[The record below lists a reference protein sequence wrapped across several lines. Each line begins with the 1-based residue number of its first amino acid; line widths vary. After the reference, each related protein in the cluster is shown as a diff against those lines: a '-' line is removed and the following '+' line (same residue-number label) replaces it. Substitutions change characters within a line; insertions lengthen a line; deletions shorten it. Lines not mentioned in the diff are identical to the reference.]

1 MADLSLKHL
10 SVFLSL
16 VLRHK
21 PDCIGITLEQK
32 GGWAQV
38 DELLL
43 GMERAGKPMTREILE
58 EIVRTDEKG
67 RYAFS
72 PDGKKIRACQGH
84 SVLIDLEL
92 EPVAPPELLWHG
104 TAARTLESIRRE
116 GLQHMSRQYVHL
128 SPDAATARKVGARH
142 GGTTVLLPVLAGQ
155 YHRDGGVFYR
165 SDNGVWLTSML
176 PPRYIDWSAVQYIE
190 KEPYHE

>member
-1 MADLSLKHL
+1 MSNSSLRQL

-21 PDCIGITLEQK
+21 PDRIGIALEQK

-38 DELLL
+38 DELLA
-43 GMERAGKPMTREILE
+43 GMERVGRPMTRDTLE

-72 PDGKKIRACQGH
+72 SDGKKIRACQGH
-84 SVLIDLEL
+84 SVPVDLEL
-92 EPVAPPELLWHG
+92 EPLTPPELLWHG
-104 TAARTLESIRRE
+104 TAARKLELIRRE
-116 GLQHMSRQYVHL
+116 GLRHMTRQYVHL
-128 SPDAATARKVGARH
+128 SSDEATARKVGMRH

-155 YHRDGGVFYR
+155 CHRDGGVFYR
-165 SDNGVWLTSML
+165 SDNGVWLTDAL
-176 PPRYIDWSAVQYIE
+176 PPRYIDWSAIQYIE
-190 KEPYHE
+190 KEPYHG